1 MDGWVHWDGRV
12 RSTRNPSMLGERA
25 SPPFAHRVLRSNRFC
40 VCSSYY
46 FLYFLVLLSRRDG
59 WAGARGDREPRE
71 EDCFDFHSRP
81 TNPPPQAKACLAGD
95 VRIHLL
101 GRHPSACHC
110 QSHSRFPTLDRPA
123 SPQALVSGSAAMTAT
138 SSSSPSRSVSAVPRQ
153 DRRGVAEQWQ
163 NLRRR
168 TRRTRAWTWATT
180 GENFLILC
188 TLLVPCFETKAE
200 ITQKLRICYTRPRR
214 LFWPPP

>member
-1 MDGWVHWDGRV
+1 M
-12 RSTRNPSMLGERA
+12 
-25 SPPFAHRVLRSNRFC
+25 RSNRYC

-46 FLYFLVLLSRRDG
+46 FRYFLVLLSRRDG

-95 VRIHLL
+95 VRIRLL

-153 DRRGVAEQWQ
+153 IDEEWRRSGRICDDGRGGRGPGMDLG
-163 NLRRR
+163 NDSRSR
-168 TRRTRAWTWATT
+168 
-180 GENFLILC
+180 
-188 TLLVPCFETKAE
+188 LLLGAPPPLSPHSSFHALQQK
-200 ITQKLRICYTRPRR
+200 QKL
-214 LFWPPP
+214 LKFFPPQDLGYE